1 MLTMPQF
8 PLEDSKTVVALAP
21 REHFI
26 ATPAEFSLAHLIA
39 LVVHEQWRARDKVLA
54 PVIPLL

>member
-8 PLEDSKTVVALAP
+8 PLEDAKTVVVP
-21 REHFI
+21 REQFI
-26 ATPAEFSLAHLIA
+26 ASPSEFSLAHLIA

>member
-1 MLTMPQF
+1 MPQF